1 MFFEFQSLK
10 DVSLLYYDLISPLYD
25 PYFDSFPHTKYLRL
39 DYPDTLWNPARD
51 QRETSPRSRS
61 SIPISDQSQTYGSR
75 VKDIFNGIQLC
86 TRGVPK
92 EGILI
97 DLSLTVQGESK
108 RKPTYEAA
116 TSRVSERKVEKFRKI
131 PRGSAD
137 QDHSKITIQ

>member
-1 MFFEFQSLK
+1 MEVVLRIFLMEYNFARE
-10 DVSLLYYDLISPLYD
+10 YYTSLISLC
-25 PYFDSFPHTKYLRL
+25 FC
-39 DYPDTLWNPARD
+39 
-51 QRETSPRSRS
+51 ETCHR
-61 SIPISDQSQTYGSR
+61 Y
-75 VKDIFNGIQLC
+75 

-116 TSRVSERKVEKFRKI
+116 TSRVSERKVEKFRKCISFTKKLVHQQNTLGAPSKISFTNKLTRNITLKRDNIEAKFQNGLLEIKI